1 MLRAARYRR
10 VSTESQEDNTSLEE
24 QLDRMNAYC
33 KERNYLTTDDTLYTE
48 IMTGVVW
55 RERPK
60 LQRMLKDAAE
70 GKFDVVVIDHLD
82 RFGRGE
88 PVAICMEE
96 LSFHNVRLECV
107 QVKIE
112 DTDEGRLLVYLHSYS
127 SKKEYGRIVKR
138 TKDGRMRHLREG
150 KLLGGVPKYG
160 YMWNSEHTK
169 YLPDPK
175 ERLVV
180 ERIFSLAKGGMTV
193 RSIAKV
199 LNDEGIPARKGGLWR
214 HNTVSAILR
223 DPIYCGE
230 GKSLKRLYGMK
241 GAKRT
246 RTIRPVADQIP
257 ISPDT
262 VPQLVDKETFTLV
275 QKQIDYNKRT
285 ALRNNPNAEKAL
297 ARTIALCGYCGGK
310 LHAMTDRN
318 GTRTTYLCPRRR
330 DGYTCTEATSISA
343 KILDDA
349 IWQYACSIIRDPKK
363 RQKAIDALKKPHPIL
378 TGEKG
383 IANRKKEIE
392 AELENLV
399 DMGRT
404 AKNKT
409 SLAKING
416 WISLLEEELEILLQE
431 EKKTEKIRDNWGEV
445 EKEIKRFEYW
455 CQTWEKKLNSAS
467 YQDKRT
473 VIEYLGI
480 IPTVF
485 KFGSKPRIK
494 MYLAP
499 PNLMEKLGF
508 VSASSR

>member
-160 YMWNSEHTK
+160 YMWNSE
-169 YLPDPK
+169 
-175 ERLVV
+175 
-180 ERIFSLAKGGMTV
+180 
-193 RSIAKV
+193 
-199 LNDEGIPARKGGLWR
+199 
-214 HNTVSAILR
+214 LR